1 MKVLVGAFN
10 QEKTLVGAFSVIV
23 HPVVEP
29 IEHYTALDLGQLDV
43 ELHAPLPRTRLER
56 EPSLLLSFAD
66 RGQLEEIS
74 THNQLN
80 ATERLIIILHRT
92 SNMLQLLEVVSI
104 HHRDLAFR
112 LH

>member
-1 MKVLVGAFN
+1 MRFQPGEGPSRGLLRDCTTGCGTDGLFYSTSLGAETASQPRQDLHQGLVG
-10 QEKTLVGAFSVIV
+10 L
-23 HPVVEP
+23 
-29 IEHYTALDLGQLDV
+29 ALDLGQLNV

-80 ATERLIIILHRT
+80 ATKRLVIIL
-92 SNMLQLLEVVSI
+92 
-104 HHRDLAFR
+104 D
-112 LH
+112 